1 MGNISSKKIDFSKN
15 IYIKIY
21 PKYYQYDNDKYDN
34 YLDNKDNFLIQY
46 KNK

>member
-15 IYIKIY
+15 KYIKIY
-21 PKYYQYDNDKYDN
+21 PKYYQYDNNKYDN